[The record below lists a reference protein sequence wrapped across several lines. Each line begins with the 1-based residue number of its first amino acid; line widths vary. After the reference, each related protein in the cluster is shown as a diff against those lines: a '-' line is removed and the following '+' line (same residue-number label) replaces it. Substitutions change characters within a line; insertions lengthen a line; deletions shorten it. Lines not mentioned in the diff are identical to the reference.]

1 MSPSKFLTFLC
12 CSMRHSKMLLVA
24 IVIRHYYLCNNV
36 DIVWVGC
43 FFYACPFCLAK
54 HRLYCRRQR
63 PAFENYPVPQQR
75 TQVRAVCDIAGNIF
89 NLCSASLQTFQA
101 NRALHGKRLTSYAI
115 ALSVNS
121 TRIYEPLDS
130 KLALVH
136 CTPKALLNVAK
147 ALRLH

>member
-1 MSPSKFLTFLC
+1 MCGWAVFFMLVHFASPNIDYI
-12 CSMRHSKMLLVA
+12 A
-24 IVIRHYYLCNNV
+24 AGNV
-36 DIVWVGC
+36 Q
-43 FFYACPFCLAK
+43 PL
-54 HRLYCRRQR
+54 
-63 PAFENYPVPQQR
+63 FENYPVPQQR